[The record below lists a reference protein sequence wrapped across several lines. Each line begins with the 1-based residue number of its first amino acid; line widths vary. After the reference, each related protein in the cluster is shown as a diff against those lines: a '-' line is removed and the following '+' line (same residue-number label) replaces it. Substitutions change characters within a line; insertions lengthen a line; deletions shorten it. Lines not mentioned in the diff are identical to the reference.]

1 MRVLVTGSS
10 GHLGEALMRVLPGRG
25 IAPRGVDVKPGPFTD
40 IVASVADRAA
50 MADAVADMDAV
61 VHVATLHK
69 PHVATHSKQDFL
81 DTNVTGTLTLLEAAS
96 AAGAERFV
104 FASTTSAFGRSL
116 TPAPGA
122 PALWIDEDVPPRAR
136 NIYGASKTA
145 AEDLCALAHLDRGM
159 AAIVLRLSRFFPEE
173 DDSAAVRE
181 AYPGENAKANEFL
194 HRRVDLADAVEAHIA
209 ALERAPAIGFGRYVV
224 SATTPFARTHL
235 PALRARPGDVVA
247 ALFPRFA
254 EIYEKRGFRMPDR
267 IERVYDNARARR
279 DLGWAPR
286 YDFARVLDQ
295 LDRGEPIGSPLARQ
309 VGAKGYHDTAF
320 AGDGP
325 YPVA

>member
-50 MADAVADMDAV
+50 MADAVAGMDAV

-224 SATTPFARTHL
+224 SATTPFSRGDLH
-235 PALRARPGDVVA
+235 ALRDDPARVVA
-247 ALFPRFA
+247 ARFDRYA
-254 EIYEKRGFRMPDR
+254 EIYAARGFRMFPGID
-267 IERVYDNARARR
+267 RVYANHKAVAE
-279 DLGWAPR
+279 LGWTPA
-286 YDFARVLDQ
+286 YDFGRILDQ
-295 LDRGEPIGSPLARQ
+295 LAAAQPIGSDLARQ
-309 VGAKGYHDTAF
+309 VGSKGYHQEVF
-320 AGDGP
+320 VHGP
-325 YPVA
+325 YPVD